1 MVLASAS
8 FSVIPWRDFQKMSAI
23 EKVATTNYIKELVEN
38 QGKTHKENS
47 QLLKHNFQGVCG
59 ISERRVRRFCAE
71 KGIQCHDSN
80 VTSSDVDDVVSSA
93 IARVCVHVLD
103 FVI

>member
-1 MVLASAS
+1 
-8 FSVIPWRDFQKMSAI
+8 MSAI
-23 EKVATTNYIKELVEN
+23 EKVATANYIKELVEN
-38 QGKTHKENS
+38 QGKTNKEIS

-59 ISERRVRRFCAE
+59 LSERSVRRFCAE
-71 KGIQCHDSN
+71 KGIRRHDSN
-80 VTSSDVDDVVSSA
+80 LTSSDVDKVVSSA